1 MVFQTGGTKDNVD
14 LRVTRRD
21 DRSSERKVDC
31 REVVLNQI
39 LTLAIGPLNPLI
51 ISRRLYYPHSAQV
64 IESTA

>member
-1 MVFQTGGTKDNVD
+1 MIFETGGTKDSVD

-64 IESTA
+64 IKSTV